1 MIVASSMAELE
12 KLIMDE
18 IYAAMSVA
26 RSKSEQDTKIEVQSF
41 YSQGSPTIYKRT
53 EILETVYGQM
63 EQVVVGGQLSSLY
76 G

>member
-26 RSKSEQDTKIEVQSF
+26 RSKSE
-41 YSQGSPTIYKRT
+41 
-53 EILETVYGQM
+53 M
-63 EQVVVGGQLSSLY
+63 
-76 G
+76 